1 MDRVDILIDGS
12 NFYYLALKKLGL
24 RATDFD
30 FEKFANFLAD
40 GRTIAEKGKRFYTGT
55 VREKEGDIRTKK
67 AMAEQTS
74 LFTFLDKNHWE
85 IKKSKLKTRIE
96 EISIDNRVIDYE
108 KILKAGIEKII
119 VERLREK
126 GVDVKL
132 ATDLIVGAVDNQYD
146 TAIMVSSDSDLIP
159 AIDWV
164 RLRAK
169 KKIEYIGFSI
179 PDDTNPK
186 KSTTEPLLSLIKKTA
201 VKRILVKSDLVE
213 FIRHHLVVVG

>member
-1 MDRVDILIDGS
+1 MLYNRQMDRVDILIDGS

-85 IKKSKLKTRIE
+85 
-96 EISIDNRVIDYE
+96 N
-108 KILKAGIEKII
+108 
-119 VERLREK
+119 
-126 GVDVKL
+126 
-132 ATDLIVGAVDNQYD
+132 
-146 TAIMVSSDSDLIP
+146 
-159 AIDWV
+159 
-164 RLRAK
+164 K
-169 KKIEYIGFSI
+169 KK
-179 PDDTNPK
+179 D
-186 KSTTEPLLSLIKKTA
+186 
-201 VKRILVKSDLVE
+201 RIYWI
-213 FIRHHLVVVG
+213 FYP